1 MNLMKRRDFLK
12 TIGLSAAALAIPGC
26 KSELGQ
32 QTAYALG
39 QMPNIIFIMA
49 DDMGYGDVTCYNPDS
64 KIPTPNMDRL
74 ATQGIRFTDAHSPS
88 AVCSPTRYGVLTGR
102 YCWRTWLKKGA
113 LIGYNPPLIE
123 PGRMTVASML
133 KKRGYETAC
142 IGKWH
147 VGFDWQVKTGEEV
160 DFHRPL
166 DWPMDYIVEVSKKI
180 DYSKP
185 IKEGPATHGF
195 DYFFGTAGCSTTDPP
210 YVFIEND
217 RTVGIPSVML
227 PENVPGD
234 PGLMV
239 PGWKHEDAD
248 TTFVAKSVEFIT
260 QHKAKK
266 ASRPFFLYLPLSA
279 PHAPHVPPDFVKG
292 RSKEGPRGD
301 MVAWVDWSVGQIL
314 DALDKMKLA
323 ENTLVMLTSDNGPL
337 EGDRGHESTGN
348 LRGLKASIWEGGHR
362 IPFIARWPAK
372 VKPNT
377 TSDEVICL
385 TDLMATCAAIVETN
399 LPDNAAEDSYNILP
413 ALLGEKF
420 DKPIRQASVHHS
432 GGGIFAIR
440 RGKWK
445 AIFETLGSSEDKPNP
460 LMSGQLYDLDKDPY
474 EKRNLWDLHYDVVQR
489 LSKLLITYIKRGHS
503 RPKNKL

>member
-1 MNLMKRRDFLK
+1 LTGQIQTRRDFLK
-12 TIGLSAAALAIPGC
+12 ALSWGAATLALHGC
-26 KSELGQ
+26 TETSKQLVSRSSD
-32 QTAYALG
+32 Y
-39 QMPNIIFIMA
+39 PNIVFIMA
-49 DDMGYGDVTCYNPDS
+49 DDLGFGDVTCYNPDS

-74 ATQGIRFTDAHSPS
+74 AQEGIRFTDAHSPA

-102 YCWRTWLKKGA
+102 YCWRTWLKRGA

-133 KKRGYETAC
+133 KNRGYKTAC

-147 VGFDWQVKTGEEV
+147 VGFHWQVKTGEEV
-160 DFHRPL
+160 DFRRPL
-166 DWPMDYIVEVSKKI
+166 DWPMEYIVEVSEKI
-180 DYSKP
+180 DYTKP
-185 IKEGPATHGF
+185 IAEGPTTHGF

-227 PENVPGD
+227 PEDVPGD

-292 RSKEGPRGD
+292 RTKEGPRGD
-301 MVAWVDWSVGQIL
+301 MVAWVDWSVGQIV
-314 DALDKMKLA
+314 DALDKMILTD
-323 ENTLVMLTSDNGPL
+323 NTLLIVTSDNGPL
-337 EGDRGHESTGN
+337 EGDRGHKSAHN
-348 LRGLKASIWEGGHR
+348 LRGFKASIWEGGHR
-362 IPFIARWPAK
+362 VPFIARWPTK
-372 VKPNT
+372 IEPNT

-385 TDLMATCAAIVETN
+385 TDLMATCAAIIDTP
-399 LPDNAAEDSYNILP
+399 LPAGAAEDSYNILP
-413 ALLGEKF
+413 ALLGEKL
-420 DKPIRQASVHHS
+420 DKPLRAATVHHS
-432 GGGIFAIR
+432 GGGVFAIR
-440 RGKWK
+440 RRKYK
-445 AIFETLGSSEDKPNP
+445 AIFENIGSSEQTPDP
-460 LMSGQLYDLDKDPY
+460 LMSGQLYDMKNDPY
-474 EKRNLWDLHYDVVQR
+474 EKRNLWAGHPNIVQSLSDL
-489 LSKLLITYIKRGHS
+489 LLRYIKRGHS
-503 RPKNKL
+503 RPI